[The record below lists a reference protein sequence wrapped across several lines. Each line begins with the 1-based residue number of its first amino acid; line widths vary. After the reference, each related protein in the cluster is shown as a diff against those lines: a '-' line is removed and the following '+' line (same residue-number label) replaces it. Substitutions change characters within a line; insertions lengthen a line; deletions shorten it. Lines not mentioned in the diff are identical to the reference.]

1 MTKDEG
7 MTNAQMTND
16 KRRPIAVRHSEF
28 VIPSSFVIRHSS
40 FRKYARIF
48 RVSLIERLTYR
59 GDFLLGTIL
68 RFLPMITTILLWRAV
83 YLGAQADG
91 TTELAGF
98 RYSEMIAYL
107 LLVHISRM
115 FSSMPGLAGGIAR
128 DIRDGTLKKYLIQ
141 PLDMVGYLL
150 AYRCAHK
157 VAYIVTSALPYA
169 GIFALFSSY
178 FDHLP
183 VWPTFAGYVTSLVL
197 AFVVGF
203 HFEACIGMVGFWLL
217 EVSSLMYVVMAL
229 NFFISGQMFPLDL
242 LPSMQVGSFT
252 IDWAAVLKSLPT
264 QYLAYFPAAVF
275 LGKIQGMDL
284 WRGLLGEVVWAV
296 VLIGLTRV
304 LYRIGL
310 KRYSAYG
317 G

>member
-1 MTKDEG
+1 
-7 MTNAQMTND
+7 
-16 KRRPIAVRHSEF
+16 VRAPEAAL
-28 VIPSSFVIRHSS
+28 
-40 FRKYARIF
+40 RKYVRIF

-59 GDFLLGTIL
+59 GDFLLGTVL

-83 YLGAQADG
+83 YLGAEADG

-98 RYSEMIAYL
+98 RYTEMIAYL

-141 PLDMVGYLL
+141 PLDMLGYLL

-178 FDHLP
+178 FDHFP
-183 VWPTFAGYVTSLVL
+183 DAPTFAGYILSLML

-229 NFFISGQMFPLDL
+229 NFFISGHMFPLDL
-242 LPSMQVGSFT
+242 LPSMQVGSLT

-275 LGKIQGMDL
+275 LGKIQGLEL
-284 WRGLLGEVVWAV
+284 WRGLLGELAWAI
-296 VLIGLTRV
+296 VLIALTRI

-310 KRYSAYG
+310 KRYSAFG